1 METKI
6 AVSDYI
12 YRMKPRILLSV
23 LALTL
28 TLFNTAAAQT
38 TTKPSE
44 DYNYFLHRSTA
55 HPLTVDPHKWVQQP
69 QIDSWESMDIAFNK
83 AQQNQDGYGIY
94 QLAYMEYVQNLTKDE
109 LNPKTM
115 LYRAFEIGKAN
126 GDPYLMYWVTHLE
139 GAVFFH
145 YEYLSRRRHHAEWTD
160 SVATEKKEWPVL
172 YLLADLNDACYKEIK
187 ILGEQYLQCAYL
199 KDETYGL
206 LPYDVRLKAQEM
218 EQNASKK

>member
-139 GAVFFH
+139 GTVFFH

-187 ILGEQYLQCAYL
+187 TLGEQYLQCAYL